1 MRNQIP
7 MQPRKVQRNSYVAIM
22 QKYYNKKVAIKIRE
36 YCEKT
41 MFTPSNQMKA
51 TNPIVAA

>member
-1 MRNQIP
+1 